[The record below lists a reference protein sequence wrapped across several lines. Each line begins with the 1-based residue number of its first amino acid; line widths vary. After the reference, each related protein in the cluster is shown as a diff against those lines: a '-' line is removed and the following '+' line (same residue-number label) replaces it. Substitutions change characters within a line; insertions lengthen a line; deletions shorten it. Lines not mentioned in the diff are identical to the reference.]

1 MGGVLSRPSDR
12 FPTVFGGTFWKEYPY
27 FLPCGVAAAFSALSC
42 VATAILLK
50 EVPLPVFHG
59 LLTLYPCSHHR
70 TCRHCPRTNAQFH

>member
-12 FPTVFGGTFWKEYPY
+12 FPKVFGGDFWKEYPY

-50 EVPLPVFHG
+50 EVSPFLSRAGIV
-59 LLTLYPCSHHR
+59 TS
-70 TCRHCPRTNAQFH
+70 